1 MNMLDVKDLL
11 CTYRGELIDLCLY
24 FYNSVKDES
33 YEQQVESF
41 QVLCEEYGSIKSNET
56 VVLKNTISERELDI
70 LTDQY
75 GEYVNQVLNSLLKKS
90 YNEGYSSH
98 QFYHNL
104 WAAFINGGIVTAE
117 KEYAFAIYYI
127 IIDKKIP
134 YFVLEQG
141 LRMDDQTFD
150 NYMLVSQN
158 VVAKLR
164 FILNHGFTQKTEEA
178 SLIVQE
184 LTKLDTF
191 EEQVIAM
198 VAILSTM
205 RDDQKR
211 LKKFL
216 DRIMDG
222 Q

>member
-24 FYNSVKDES
+24 FYNSVKAES
-33 YEQQVESF
+33 YEQQVECF

-56 VVLKNTISERELDI
+56 VFLENTISKRELDI

-90 YNEGYSSH
+90 YNEVYSSH

-104 WAAFINGGIVTAE
+104 WAAFINGGIVTEE

-141 LRMDDQTFD
+141 LRMDDQMFD
-150 NYMLVSQN
+150 NYMLASQD

-164 FILNHGFTQKTEEA
+164 FILNHSFTQKTEEA